1 MTSELQI
8 LTTRNFNGL
17 SFDCYHEDGQDVG
30 DFWAT
35 REQIGQLLEY
45 ENPRDSIKKIHK
57 RNRERLDKFSR
68 VVQVV
73 NVKKGGDKTT
83 PPLGNVQEAIV
94 YNFKGL
100 LEICRYSQQPKANAV
115 IDWLWEIADELR
127 RTGTLALT
135 SQISR
140 LQAENTELKT
150 QIANM
155 YPLHVL
161 GATVMAQK
169 GSVTFQSAAQFLAQH
184 GLDIGQ
190 NRLFRFCRNKKLL
203 CLRKGRQYNKPT
215 QKAINKGLLN
225 LEVNNGFN
233 AIAVVT
239 PEGMKYLTA
248 ELEIEQYPL
257 LMLIDA
263 TD

>member
-35 REQIGQLLEY
+35 REQIGQLLGY
-45 ENPRDSIKKIHK
+45 KNPRKAIKDIHT
-57 RNRERLDKFSR
+57 RNRERLDKFSQI
-68 VVQVV
+68 VVMATPTKRGAQ
-73 NVKKGGDKTT
+73 NE
-83 PPLGNVQEAIV
+83 PPLGNAQEAIV

-203 CLRKGRQYNKPT
+203 CSRKGRQWNKPT

-248 ELEIEQYPL
+248 ELGVEQYPL

-263 TD
+263 AD

>member
-1 MTSELQI
+1 MTNALQV
-8 LTTRNFNGL
+8 LTTRNLNGVKFN
-17 SFDCYHEDGQDVG
+17 CYHEDGQDAG

-35 REQIGQLLEY
+35 REQIGELLGY
-45 ENPRDSIKKIHK
+45 KNPRKAIKDIHA
-57 RNRERLDKFSR
+57 RNRERLDKFS
-68 VVQVV
+68 QVITLA
-73 NVKKGGDKTT
+73 NPTKRGAQNA
-83 PPLGNVQEAIV
+83 PPFGNMQTATV

-100 LEICRYSQQPKANAV
+100 LEICRYSNQPKANAV

-140 LQAENTELKT
+140 LQAENAELKA
-150 QIANM
+150 QIADM
-155 YPLHVL
+155 YPLNVL

-190 NRLFRFCRNKKLL
+190 NRLFRYCRDNKLL
-203 CLRKGRQYNKPT
+203 CSRKGKQWNKPT
-215 QKAINKGLLN
+215 QKAIEKGLIN

-239 PEGMKYLTA
+239 PEGMKYLA
-248 ELEIEQYPL
+248 SALGVEQYPL
-257 LMLIDA
+257 AIFFDA
-263 TD
+263 AD

>member
-1 MTSELQI
+1 MTNALQV
-8 LTTRNFNGL
+8 LTTRNLNGVKFNC
-17 SFDCYHEDGQDVG
+17 FHEDGQDAG

-35 REQIGQLLEY
+35 REQIGELLGY
-45 ENPRDSIKKIHK
+45 EFPDSAIRAIHS
-57 RNRERLDKFSR
+57 RNKERLDKFSTR
-68 VVQVV
+68 VNLNRVERGRTVTRSV
-73 NVKKGGDKTT
+73 T
-83 PPLGNVQEAIV
+83 V

-140 LQAENTELKT
+140 LQAENAELKT

-184 GLDIGQ
+184 GIDIGQ

-203 CLRKGRQYNKPT
+203 CSRKGRQYNKPT

-233 AIAVVT
+233 TIAVVT

-248 ELEIEQYPL
+248 ELGIEQYPL

-263 TD
+263 AD

>member
-1 MTSELQI
+1 MSSALQI

-127 RTGTLALT
+127 RTGMIA
-135 SQISR
+135 QRNEIKR
-140 LQAENTELKT
+140 LSNEVDELHKK
-150 QIANM
+150 IDEM
-155 YPLHVL
+155 YPLQVL
-161 GATVMAQK
+161 GAMVLAQK
-169 GSVTFQSAAQFLAQH
+169 GSMTFQGAAQLLSQH
-184 GLDIGQ
+184 GIETGQ
-190 NRLFRFCRNKKLL
+190 NRLFQYCRDKKLL
-203 CLRKGRQYNKPT
+203 CSRKGKQWNKPT
-215 QKAINKGLLN
+215 QKAIDKGLLN
-225 LEVNNGFN
+225 LEISGGFN
-233 AIAVVT
+233 SITVVT
-239 PEGMKYLTA
+239 PEGMKYLA
-248 ELEIEQYPL
+248 NELGSEQYPL
-257 LMLIDA
+257 LMLIAHKD
-263 TD
+263 

>member
-1 MTSELQI
+1 M
-8 LTTRNFNGL
+8 
-17 SFDCYHEDGQDVG
+17 
-30 DFWAT
+30 
-35 REQIGQLLEY
+35 
-45 ENPRDSIKKIHK
+45 
-57 RNRERLDKFSR
+57 
-68 VVQVV
+68 
-73 NVKKGGDKTT
+73 T
-83 PPLGNVQEAIV
+83 PPLGNVQTATV

-100 LEICRYSQQPKANAV
+100 LEICRYSQQPKANLV

-150 QIANM
+150 QIAEM
-155 YPLHVL
+155 YPLQVL

-190 NRLFRFCRNKKLL
+190 NRLFRYCRDNKLL
-203 CLRKGRQYNKPT
+203 CSRKGKQWNKPT
-215 QKAINKGLLN
+215 QKAIEKGLIN

-239 PEGMKYLTA
+239 PEGMKYLA
-248 ELEIEQYPL
+248 SALGVEQYPL
-257 LMLIDA
+257 AIFFDA
-263 TD
+263 AD

>member
-1 MTSELQI
+1 MSSALQI

-17 SFDCYHEDGQDVG
+17 AFDCYHEDGQDVG

-73 NVKKGGDKTT
+73 NVKKGGDKMT

-127 RTGTLALT
+127 RTGMIALNNEVNRL
-135 SQISR
+135 SR
-140 LQAENTELKT
+140 EVAELRTKIDDMT
-150 QIANM
+150 
-155 YPLHVL
+155 PLNVL
-161 GATVMAQK
+161 GSVVLAQK
-169 GSVTFQSAAQFLAQH
+169 GSVSFQSAAQFLAQH
-184 GLDIGQ
+184 GFDIGQ
-190 NRLFRFCRNKKLL
+190 NRLFHYCRDKKLL
-203 CLRKGRQYNKPT
+203 CSRKGKQWNKPT
-215 QKAINKGLLN
+215 QKAIDKGLLN
-225 LEVNNGFN
+225 LEISGGFN
-233 AIAVVT
+233 AITVVT
-239 PEGMKYLTA
+239 PEGMKYLA
-248 ELEIEQYPL
+248 NELGSEQYPL
-257 LMLIDA
+257 LMLVEHKD
-263 TD
+263 

>member
-1 MTSELQI
+1 MTNALQV
-8 LTTRNFNGL
+8 LTTRILNGVKFN
-17 SFDCYHEDGQDVG
+17 CYHEDGQDAG

-35 REQIGQLLEY
+35 REQIGELLGY
-45 ENPRDSIKKIHK
+45 ADPVNSIMKIHR
-57 RNRERLDKFSR
+57 RNHARLDKFSR
-68 VVQVV
+68 GVKLSQVE
-73 NVKKGGDKTT
+73 
-83 PPLGNVQEAIV
+83 GNRTVTRSVTV

-100 LEICRYSQQPKANAV
+100 LEICRYSNQPNANMV

-184 GLDIGQ
+184 GIDIGQ

-203 CLRKGRQYNKPT
+203 CSRKGRQYNKPT

-225 LEVNNGFN
+225 LEVSNGFN
-233 AIAVVT
+233 TIAVVT

-248 ELEIEQYPL
+248 ELGIEQYPL

-263 TD
+263 AD

>member
-1 MTSELQI
+1 MTNALQV
-8 LTTRNFNGL
+8 LTTRNLNGVKFNC
-17 SFDCYHEDGQDVG
+17 FHEDGQDAG

-35 REQIGQLLEY
+35 REQIGELLGY
-45 ENPRDSIKKIHK
+45 ADPAVAIRIIHK
-57 RNRERLDKFSR
+57 RNKERLDKFSMG
-68 VVQVV
+68 VQIDTPM
-73 NVKKGGDKTT
+73 KGSRT
-83 PPLGNVQEAIV
+83 AIV

-100 LEICRYSQQPKANAV
+100 LEICRYSNQPKANMV

-127 RTGTLALT
+127 RTGTLALA

-140 LQAENTELKT
+140 LQAENAELKT

-203 CLRKGRQYNKPT
+203 CSRKGRQYNKPT

-248 ELEIEQYPL
+248 ELGIEQYPL

-263 TD
+263 AD